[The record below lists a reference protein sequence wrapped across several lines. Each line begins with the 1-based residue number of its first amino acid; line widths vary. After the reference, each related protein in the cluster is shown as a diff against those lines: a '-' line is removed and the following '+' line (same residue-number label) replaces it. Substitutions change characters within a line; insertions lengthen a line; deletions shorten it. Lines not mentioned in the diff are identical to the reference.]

1 MDKFS
6 SRSSSN
12 ANITSIMSIEAS
24 YFPKRQG
31 TATYEDEKTQET
43 PGGYKTEEFDT
54 LTISNSVIE
63 RIGTQRS
70 NKKKRVRS
78 PNSKCDK
85 CNII

>member
-24 YFPKRQG
+24 FLPKRQG
-31 TATYEDEKTQET
+31 TTTYEDENIKET
-43 PGGYKTEEFDT
+43 PGGCKEEEFDT
-54 LTISNSVIE
+54 LTISNSVVE

-70 NKKKRVRS
+70 IKKKRVRS
-78 PNSKCDK
+78 PNSTCDK
-85 CNII
+85 CKII